1 MADPSNFDP
10 RHFNKPARKYMKQ
23 VCLDRYQQFW
33 AAGNA
38 SKIQQQSITYYAGL
52 YAKGALI
59 RRLPSLPDSASI
71 RFSDGSLRALI
82 LDQLRSSGALS
93 AVEPGIAPRG
103 SA

>member
-1 MADPSNFDP
+1 MSEAFAVALVTAAVTAGVAAAFTAAVREAAIADPANFDP

-52 YAKGALI
+52 YAKGALD
-59 RRLPSLPDSASI
+59 PKA
-71 RFSDGSLRALI
+71 
-82 LDQLRSSGALS
+82 
-93 AVEPGIAPRG
+93 AVAV
-103 SA
+103 